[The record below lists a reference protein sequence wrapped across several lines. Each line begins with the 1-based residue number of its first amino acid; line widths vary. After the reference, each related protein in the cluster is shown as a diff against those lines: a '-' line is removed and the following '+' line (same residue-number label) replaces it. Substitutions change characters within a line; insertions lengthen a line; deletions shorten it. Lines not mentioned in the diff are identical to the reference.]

1 VKNQGRERYGVKAGC
16 EGDAAY
22 RGRHTWESE
31 EDFCGLEVH
40 LACRSRLR
48 RRRTFDE
55 PFMADWKPAGEE
67 PIGESRPISMQPHDR
82 LKHVRIARGETVVSV
97 ARRSGVSERL
107 LRAIEDGR
115 FDELPRGIY
124 ARAAIRSYAAAIG
137 LDAHEI
143 LAECEPLLPCVDDP
157 IDAMCRLRGLRV
169 SATRESSTGPSSP
182 TEDVRCP
189 DWRLAAAAAFD
200 ALVVGAMLL
209 ILIASAA
216 VIARAP
222 FAAMGASAAAFGLMG
237 VLLASS
243 YFVWLGGLS
252 GATAGEQW
260 TGLRSRAESL
270 HSLNLHAVALRAFCS
285 ATDDVRFVRSLG
297 AWLGSISTHGRTEHD
312 AADAAEN
319 PRPAVARS

>member
-1 VKNQGRERYGVKAGC
+1 VT
-16 EGDAAY
+16 AAY
-22 RGRHTWESE
+22 RGRHSWESE

-40 LACRSRLR
+40 PACRSRL
-48 RRRTFDE
+48 RRTFDE

-67 PIGESRPISMQPHDR
+67 PIGGSRPISMQPHDR
-82 LKHVRIARGETVVSV
+82 LKHVRIARGETVVSI
-97 ARRSGVSERL
+97 ARRSGVAERL
-107 LRAIEDGR
+107 LCAIEDGR

-137 LDAHEI
+137 LDANEI
-143 LAECEPLLPCVDDP
+143 LAACEPLLPCVDDP

-169 SATRESSTGPSSP
+169 SATRESPTGPSP
-182 TEDVRCP
+182 IADVGCP
-189 DWRLAAAAAFD
+189 DWRLVAAAAFD

-209 ILIASAA
+209 ILIAGAA

-222 FAAMGASAAAFGLMG
+222 FAALGASAAAFGLMG

-270 HSLNLHAVALRAFCS
+270 HSLNLHAVAIRAFCS

-297 AWLGSISTHGRTEHD
+297 TWLGSIATHGRTEHD
-312 AADAAEN
+312 SSDAAEN